1 MKKNLIVIGVLVVI
15 GLISLSSCSKKE
27 EVKKV
32 AITKEE
38 ESGKE
43 VESGK
48 IDYTKIEDFSVLE
61 KTWKPKNHAYP
72 EPPEDLKDYSS
83 GRESAEKARK
93 SGQYT
98 DKEIEKFENMWWIP
112 YKYNGMEVWVH
123 GSNSSSNGAR
133 IIYRKTCDNVA
144 DEKFDKNNDKLMVVK
159 SGDAEPIYVLLTM
172 LGAGDALVQDV
183 KNGRE
188 VRNSTN

>member
-1 MKKNLIVIGVLVVI
+1 MKKNLIVVGVLAVI

-83 GRESAEKARK
+83 GREDAEKMRK
-93 SGQYT
+93 SGEYT
-98 DKEIEKFENMWWIP
+98 EERIERFANIWYIP
-112 YKYNGMEVWVH
+112 YKYNGMEVWVQ
-123 GSNSSSNGAR
+123 GSSYEGQGQR
-133 IIYRKTCDNVA
+133 VIWRKTRDNVA
-144 DEKFDKNNDKLMVVK
+144 DENWDKNNDKLMIVK
-159 SGDAEPIYVLLTM
+159 NGDSEPIYVLLTM